1 MSGRWQGWSAV
12 TAIALCMAGHAL
24 AATRISLDG
33 TGWTLKNTLEEKA
46 TEIVVPHCWPA
57 SEEYRRYIGVATYER
72 DFDLPAVQPGKVVRL
87 RFDAVYDVASVW
99 LNGRRLGIHEGGYTP
114 FEFDVTKVLK
124 PGKNHLFIEVNNTP
138 TVSTSPA
145 IATSHGS
152 RDYPAYGTAAGE
164 GIVGW
169 MPYGGIV
176 RPVSLLVTDAVYLLH
191 MKVDAKPDLARHD
204 ARITIHA
211 WVRNG
216 GAKAAVAAVN
226 GTVAGLPVTF
236 QNAKVA
242 AGGDAEAVWSG
253 TLKDAHLW
261 DVRDPFLYDA
271 SVEIPGD
278 ELSAKVGVRE
288 IRVQG
293 TELLL
298 NGKPV
303 HLFGANRVGED
314 PKEGLRE
321 SDAIIERDMSDM
333 LADNMRM
340 MRIAHYPQPPALLDF
355 ADRHGM
361 LIIPEAG
368 NWNMSSWQMADP
380 QIRATWQKQMKE
392 MMQQDWNHPSVIAWS
407 VGNEY
412 ESYTKGGIDWTRDMR
427 AFTLSLDSTRLIT
440 FASRFTFDPSVK
452 TGNDEGSQYSDFV
465 SVNFYGNYAMSFD
478 HVHELYPDKPVFV
491 TEFGKM
497 GEPGTHDPER
507 IKDITDAV
515 NAMKARTWM
524 IGGSLWTWADYRSLH
539 RGTPASGIRYWGV
552 VNLDREH
559 RDSWQVVHDLFD
571 TDYLRG
577 K

>member
-1 MSGRWQGWSAV
+1 
-12 TAIALCMAGHAL
+12 MAGHAL

-138 TVSTSPA
+138 TVSTIPA